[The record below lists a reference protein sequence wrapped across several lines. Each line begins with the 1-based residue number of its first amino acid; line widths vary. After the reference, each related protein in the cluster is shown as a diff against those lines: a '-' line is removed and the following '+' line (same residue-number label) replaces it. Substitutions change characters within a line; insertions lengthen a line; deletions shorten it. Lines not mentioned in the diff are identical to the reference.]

1 MVATPRRRLIVLH
14 PALAAIPILTWRAS
28 MHLRPLALS
37 LLAVAALTGM
47 EACRR
52 QPVTPPA
59 PVASDTAGAAQR
71 RADSLAALAAQRRA
85 DSIAA
90 ANSAASR
97 DAAAAAD
104 RQSQLEMTN
113 LLTQKVYFDYDR
125 DQLRDDGAATL
136 DAKSA
141 VLLAN
146 PSITLVVTG
155 HTDER
160 GTAEYNLALGQRRAA
175 TVKRYL
181 ASKGVGDGRMTTQ
194 SLGDSQPA
202 AAGSDESAY
211 QQNRRAEFE
220 VRGVRGALVRPRT

>member
-1 MVATPRRRLIVLH
+1 MTTR
-14 PALAAIPILTWRAS
+14 T
-28 MHLRPLALS
+28 LALS
-37 LLAVAALTGM
+37 LLAVASLASLEG
-47 EACRR
+47 CRR
-52 QPVTPPA
+52 QAPPA
-59 PVASDTAGAAQR
+59 PAPVTSDSAALAQRRADSLSALAAQR
-71 RADSLAALAAQRRA
+71 RADSLAAA
-85 DSIAA
+85 DAA
-90 ANSAASR
+90 AAR

-104 RQSQLEMTN
+104 RQAQMEMTN
-113 LLTQKVYFDYDR
+113 VLAQRVYFDYDR
-125 DQLRDDGAATL
+125 DQLRDDGMATL

-146 PSITLVVTG
+146 PAITLVITG

-181 ASKGVGDGRMTTQ
+181 VGKGIAEGRMSTQ
-194 SLGDSQPA
+194 SMGDSQPV

-220 VRGVRGALVRPRT
+220 VRGITGALVRPRD

>member
-1 MVATPRRRLIVLH
+1 MNHRH
-14 PALAAIPILTWRAS
+14 
-28 MHLRPLALS
+28 LALS
-37 LLAVAALTGM
+37 LVALASVAGLDG
-47 EACRR
+47 CRR
-52 QPVTPPA
+52 QQVVPTPA
-59 PVASDTAGAAQR
+59 PVGADSAGAAQR

-90 ANSAASR
+90 ASSAASR

-104 RQSQLEMTN
+104 RQTQAEMTN
-113 LLTQKVYFDYDR
+113 VLAQKVYFDFDR
-125 DQLRDDGAATL
+125 DQLREDGAATL

-141 VLLAN
+141 ILLAN

-175 TVKRYL
+175 AVKRYL
-181 ASKGVGDGRMTTQ
+181 VSKGVGEGRVTTQ

-220 VRGVRGALVRPRT
+220 VRGLRGALVRPRG

>member
-1 MVATPRRRLIVLH
+1 MNH
-14 PALAAIPILTWRAS
+14 
-28 MHLRPLALS
+28 RPLALS
-37 LLAVAALTGM
+37 LLVIASVAGLQG
-47 EACRR
+47 CRR
-52 QPVTPPA
+52 QVAPAPA
-59 PVASDTAGAAQR
+59 PVGADTAGAAQR

-85 DSIAA
+85 DSLAA
-90 ANSAASR
+90 ANAAASR

-104 RQSQLEMTN
+104 RQAQVELTN
-113 LLTQKVYFDYDR
+113 VLAQKVYFDYDR

-146 PSITLVVTG
+146 PSITLVITG

-181 ASKGVGDGRMTTQ
+181 VSKGVGEGRMTTQ
-194 SLGDSQPA
+194 SMGDSQPA
-202 AAGSDESAY
+202 AAGSDEAAY

-220 VRGVRGALVRPRT
+220 VRGLRGALVRPRS

>member
-1 MVATPRRRLIVLH
+1 MNHRH
-14 PALAAIPILTWRAS
+14 
-28 MHLRPLALS
+28 LALS
-37 LLAVAALTGM
+37 LLALASVAGM

-52 QPVTPPA
+52 QPVVTPA
-59 PVASDTAGAAQR
+59 PVGADTAGAAQR

-97 DAAAAAD
+97 DASAAAD
-104 RQSQLEMTN
+104 RQAQAEMTN
-113 LLTQKVYFDYDR
+113 VLAQKVYFDFDR
-125 DQLRDDGAATL
+125 DQLREDGTATL

-141 VLLAN
+141 ILLAN

-175 TVKRYL
+175 AVKRYMV
-181 ASKGVGDGRMTTQ
+181 SKGVGEGRLTTQ

-202 AAGSDESAY
+202 AAGSDEAAY

-220 VRGVRGALVRPRT
+220 VRGARGALVRPRG

>member
-1 MVATPRRRLIVLH
+1 MNSRH
-14 PALAAIPILTWRAS
+14 
-28 MHLRPLALS
+28 LALS
-37 LLAVAALTGM
+37 LVALASIAGM

-52 QPVTPPA
+52 QPVVTPA
-59 PVASDTAGAAQR
+59 PVGADTAGAAQR

-97 DAAAAAD
+97 DAAAATD
-104 RQSQLEMTN
+104 RQAQAEMTN
-113 LLTQKVYFDYDR
+113 VLAQKVYFDFDR
-125 DQLRDDGAATL
+125 DQLREDGTATL

-141 VLLAN
+141 ILLAN

-175 TVKRYL
+175 AVKRYMVG
-181 ASKGVGDGRMTTQ
+181 KGVGEGRLTTQ

-202 AAGSDESAY
+202 AAGSDEAAY

-220 VRGVRGALVRPRT
+220 VRGVRGALVRPRG

>member
-1 MVATPRRRLIVLH
+1 MNHRH
-14 PALAAIPILTWRAS
+14 F
-28 MHLRPLALS
+28 ALS
-37 LLAVAALTGM
+37 LLALASVAGLDG
-47 EACRR
+47 CRR
-52 QPVTPPA
+52 QQVVPTPTPVGA
-59 PVASDTAGAAQR
+59 DTAGAAQR
-71 RADSLAALAAQRRA
+71 RADALAAQRRA
-85 DSIAA
+85 DSLAA

-97 DAAAAAD
+97 DASAAAD
-104 RQSQLEMTN
+104 RQAQAEMTN
-113 LLTQKVYFDYDR
+113 VLAQKVYFDFDR

-141 VLLAN
+141 ILLAN

-175 TVKRYL
+175 AVKRYL
-181 ASKGVGDGRMTTQ
+181 ASKGVGEGRITTQ

-202 AAGSDESAY
+202 AAGSDETAY

-220 VRGVRGALVRPRT
+220 VRGLRGALVRPRG

>member
-1 MVATPRRRLIVLH
+1 MNHR
-14 PALAAIPILTWRAS
+14 S
-28 MHLRPLALS
+28 LALS
-37 LLAVAALTGM
+37 LLVLGSVAGLQG
-47 EACRR
+47 CRR
-52 QPVTPPA
+52 QVVPTPA
-59 PVASDTAGAAQR
+59 PVGADTAGAAQR
-71 RADSLAALAAQRRA
+71 RADSLAALAGQRRA

-90 ANSAASR
+90 ANAAASR

-104 RQSQLEMTN
+104 RQAQVELTN
-113 LLTQKVYFDYDR
+113 VLAQKVYFDYDR

-146 PSITLVVTG
+146 PSITLVITG

-181 ASKGVGDGRMTTQ
+181 VSKGVGDGRMTTQ
-194 SLGDSQPA
+194 SMGDSQPA
-202 AAGSDESAY
+202 AAGSDEAAY

-220 VRGVRGALVRPRT
+220 VRNAPVALVRPRG